1 MGKSGRDKRKK
12 AAAKR
17 GEVTFGKG
25 AAKTEAKTSKNEEK
39 RKKRDMFKSGKGD
52 DDVESALAEILKA
65 ESDLRT
71 VTCAAA
77 PRSCAPHPTG

>member
-39 RKKRDMFKSGKGD
+39 RKKTLKLSIKLYYRRGLVSSCRRCSGR
-52 DDVESALAEILKA
+52 I
-65 ESDLRT
+65 
-71 VTCAAA
+71 
-77 PRSCAPHPTG
+77 H